1 MYLAVR
7 VQIVR
12 SQMLRAGFFYI
23 LSIFGIILENTMVFV
38 DLSSG
43 MLFIFVVT
51 AYHIGMCPLYR
62 WSIQLLFGWFLV
74 PNDTGEKYPGTWIPG
89 WPLKD

>member
-1 MYLAVR
+1 
-7 VQIVR
+7 
-12 SQMLRAGFFYI
+12 MLRASFFYI

-51 AYHIGMCPLYR
+51 AYGVAM
-62 WSIQLLFGWFLV
+62 
-74 PNDTGEKYPGTWIPG
+74 EYPTIIRVVLSP
-89 WPLKD
+89 